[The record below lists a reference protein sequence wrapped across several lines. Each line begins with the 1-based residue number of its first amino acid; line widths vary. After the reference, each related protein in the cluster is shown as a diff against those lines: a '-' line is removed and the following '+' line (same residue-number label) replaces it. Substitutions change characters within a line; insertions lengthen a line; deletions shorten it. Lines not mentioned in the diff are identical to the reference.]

1 MNANELLTP
10 LMSLEEKLEAIDKAM
25 ELAMAKQR
33 IDSGVEVPIDPA
45 ELLSCSSCQ

>member
-33 IDSGVEVPIDPA
+33 IDSGVDAPLDPA
-45 ELLSCSSCQ
+45 ELTICAGCS